1 MCGGAAHGF
10 PPVASGPFGK
20 LRERAGNRQ
29 PVGLEWRFDGAGAG
43 RDQTKAGDEAGRHQE
58 KVETRKL
65 KRVRMRAVFGKS
77 DHGTVLAQRIA
88 QIGYV

>member
-1 MCGGAAHGF
+1 
-10 PPVASGPFGK
+10 
-20 LRERAGNRQ
+20 
-29 PVGLEWRFDGAGAG
+29 
-43 RDQTKAGDEAGRHQE
+43 
-58 KVETRKL
+58 L